1 MTPAF
6 PIRLVALDLDGTL
19 VDDDLLLRE
28 RTRAAIG
35 AAIDRGVS
43 VSIVTGRMAT
53 SAMVFAREL
62 GVRDPLVGF
71 QGALIRA
78 IPEPGSERLGRLLLH
93 RPLAAAAAREAIEW
107 SRSIGLDPH
116 VNHLERF
123 IIRADDPRA
132 EDYSAFL
139 GGRAVVV
146 PDLLAWLRRPVSKV
160 IAVSDGPIDEPVLH
174 IARERLAGRADVTIS
189 HPRFLEFLRP
199 GVSKGAAVRWLAR
212 RAGVPAANVMAI
224 GDQFNDLEMIA
235 GAGHGTAMPHAP
247 AAVRAAARY
256 VAPPLEQEG
265 AASIIEQL
273 VLADAR
279 KAARNAARL
288 AAAAR
293 SAAEL
298 GATA

>member
-174 IARERLAGRADVTIS
+174 IARERFAGRADVTIS